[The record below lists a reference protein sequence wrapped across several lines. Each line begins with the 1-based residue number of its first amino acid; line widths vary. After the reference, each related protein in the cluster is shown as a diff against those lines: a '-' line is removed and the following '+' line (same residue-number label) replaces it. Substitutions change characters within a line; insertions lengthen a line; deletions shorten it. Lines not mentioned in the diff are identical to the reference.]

1 MRMLPILTLAAVLAA
16 GPWTVVA
23 APAQPAPAQPG
34 PAQPGVGVPAPAQP
48 AAPAARTAVPTQP
61 PLLPTREASVLYRIS
76 ARDNQVIEVRIT
88 TLPDAVA
95 MRIDMPDRTY
105 MLVNQAEHRMAMV
118 VPEELMV
125 MDLPYQA
132 GVQDQFLLNNR
143 MKFTRRGVDT
153 VATVHCTSWDVLLDG
168 NHATVCVTDEGVL
181 LRSVSVDA
189 DGKRNTIEAISV
201 SYTPAPASD
210 FLPPQGFDHM
220 AGPGGNGGGG
230 TSGP

>member
-1 MRMLPILTLAAVLAA
+1 MRMLPVLTAAAALAS
-16 GPWTVVA
+16 GPWTIAV

-34 PAQPGVGVPAPAQP
+34 SAQPSVGDPAPAQP
-48 AAPAARTAVPTQP
+48 AAPTARTGTPTQP

-76 ARDNQVIEVRIT
+76 ARGSPPIEVRIT

-132 GVQDQFLLNNR
+132 GVQDQFLLNSR

-153 VATVHCTSWDVLLDG
+153 VAAVRCTSWDVLLDG
-168 NHATVCVTDEGVL
+168 NHAVVCVTDDGVL
-181 LRSVSVDA
+181 LRSVSMDA
-189 DGKRNTIEAISV
+189 EGKRSSIEAISV

-210 FLPPQGFDHM
+210 FLPPAGFDHM
-220 AGPGGNGGGG
+220 AGPVGAGGG
-230 TSGP
+230 TGQ

>member
-1 MRMLPILTLAAVLAA
+1 M
-16 GPWTVVA
+16 
-23 APAQPAPAQPG
+23 
-34 PAQPGVGVPAPAQP
+34 
-48 AAPAARTAVPTQP
+48 
-61 PLLPTREASVLYRIS
+61 LYRIS

-210 FLPPQGFDHM
+210 FLPIWPDQAGTGAAGHRGHDATGRLPICLGAACCRGHGGG
-220 AGPGGNGGGG
+220 AGPAAVAAKPRRDRHLSDRGCGGVRH
-230 TSGP
+230 PRRH